1 MEIHKKAQKKK
12 LHKIKGKNGLQ
23 RIFLYLKKKK
33 SKFAEVEKGEHF
45 PLNCVMKEMF
55 ILSTKSFQRYFY
67 WIFPPF
73 FSMSVG
79 KFLRIIFESN

>member
-45 PLNCVMKEMF
+45 SLKLCNERNVYLINKVISKVF
-55 ILSTKSFQRYFY
+55 LLDFSSF
-67 WIFPPF
+67 FP
-73 FSMSVG
+73 MSV
-79 KFLRIIFESN
+79 